1 MVYLETKECFLFSGG
16 EVVRCEEAD
25 AQNNGCAEKMTGT
38 IQGRKRLAAGGSR
51 RTTGGKNQRTI
62 KDHAGVAVVKYC
74 STYNELGA
82 TAGNSNF
89 IKYWR
94 SSHA

>member
-38 IQGRKRLAAGGSR
+38 IQGRKHLAAGGSR

-74 STYNELGA
+74 SAYNELGA
-82 TAGNSNF
+82 AAGNSNF
-89 IKYWR
+89 IKFWR
-94 SSHA
+94 SSV